1 MLRHKKLGERTKPGH
16 GERSVLTARR
26 SQYAQIQ
33 LVINQ
38 GCVSV
43 PASLA
48 EVMGDR
54 KLWSE
59 LVRTL
64 YSLIKEV
71 KTSP

>member
-1 MLRHKKLGERTKPGH
+1 MLRPSGYKVGVCQCT
-16 GERSVLTARR
+16 T
-26 SQYAQIQ
+26 
-33 LVINQ
+33 
-38 GCVSV
+38 V

-48 EVMGDR
+48 EVMGYR